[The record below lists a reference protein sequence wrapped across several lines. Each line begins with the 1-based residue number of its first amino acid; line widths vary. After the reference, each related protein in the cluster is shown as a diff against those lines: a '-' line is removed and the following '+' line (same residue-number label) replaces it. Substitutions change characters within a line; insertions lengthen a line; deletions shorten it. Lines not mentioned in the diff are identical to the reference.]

1 MTRYTLAAQIA
12 FVHLMSRKKQ
22 TFIAALGVTFGISV
36 FIAMIGMMTGIN
48 NILEDL
54 TLSATPHIHI
64 YRDIQRREPSVMQR
78 LLGNNEIIKVHHER
92 PKNEQKKLRN
102 ALTMLDYIRKDA
114 DVYGA
119 SPLLTAQ
126 VFYQYGQHEIGGTIA
141 GVDILEEHKLFG
153 IGDKL
158 ISGNLYDVLTTDNS
172 IIIGSGLAETM
183 QVSVGDNI
191 NVTTVTGTRVLLRIV
206 GIVQMG
212 IGAIDNSRSYST
224 LHTTQRLLQKDKS
237 FITDINIK
245 LRDLYKAKDKSEL
258 YSNIFGYKA
267 EDWETANASILV
279 SFTLRNTITYSVSVA
294 LLIVAGFG
302 IYNILNMT
310 IYEKMRDIAILK
322 ATGFSGGDVKA
333 IFMIQAL
340 TLGLGGALAGLIV
353 GLGLSYGISKIPFEA
368 KGVINLTSLPM
379 SFSPLY
385 YAIGLIFGL
394 LTTATAGYLPSRK
407 AGKIDPVEI
416 IRGK

>member
-1 MTRYTLAAQIA
+1 MTRYSLAAQIA

-22 TFIAALGVTFGISV
+22 TLIASLGVTFGISI

-64 YRDIQRREPSVMQR
+64 YKDIERREPSVLSN
-78 LLGNNEIIKVHHER
+78 LLGIDEIVSVIHEK
-92 PKNEQKKLRN
+92 PKEEQKKLRN
-102 ALTMLDYIRKDA
+102 ALSILQYIKKDI

-158 ISGNLYDVLTTDNS
+158 LEGNLHDVLTTDN
-172 IIIGSGLAETM
+172 GVLAGAGLASTM
-183 QVSVGDNI
+183 KIKVGDRINI
-191 NVTTVTGTRVLLRIV
+191 TTTSGIHSILRVV
-206 GIVQMG
+206 GIMQTG
-212 IGAIDNSRSYST
+212 IGALDNTRCYSS
-224 LHTTQRLLQKDKS
+224 LHTTQRLMQKDKS
-237 FITDINIK
+237 FITDINVK
-245 LRDLYKAKDKSEL
+245 LRNL
-258 YSNIFGYKA
+258 YSAKEKSLHYSRLFGYKA

-279 SFTLRNTITYSVSVA
+279 SFTLRNAITYSVSVA

-340 TLGLGGALAGLIV
+340 TLGLSGALAGLLF
-353 GLGLSYGISKIPFEA
+353 GFLLSYGISKIPFES

-385 YAIGLIFGL
+385 YVIGIVFGL
-394 LTTATAGYLPSRK
+394 ATTAAAGYLPSRK
-407 AGKIDPVEI
+407 ASKMDPVDI

>member
-1 MTRYTLAAQIA
+1 MTQYSLAAQIA

-48 NILEDL
+48 NLLEDL
-54 TLSATPHIHI
+54 TLSATPHIHM

-78 LLGNNEIIKVHHER
+78 LLGNDQLITVHHER

-102 ALTMLDYIRKDA
+102 ALTMLDYIRKDP

-158 ISGNLYDVLTTDNS
+158 IQGNLYDVLTTDNG

-183 QVSVGDNI
+183 QVTVGERVT
-191 NVTTVTGTRVLLRIV
+191 VTTVTGTRVLLRIV

-212 IGAIDNSRSYST
+212 IGAIDNSRSYAT
-224 LHTTQRLLQKDKS
+224 LHTAQRLLQKDKS

-245 LRDLYKAKDKSEL
+245 LRDLYTAKEKSKA
-258 YSNIFGYKA
+258 YSTLFGYKA

-340 TLGLGGALAGLIV
+340 SLGLGGALAGLAI
-353 GLGLSYGISKIPFEA
+353 GFLLSYGISKIPFEA

-379 SFSPLY
+379 SFSSLY
-385 YAIGLIFGL
+385 YAIGLVFGL
-394 LTTATAGYLPSRK
+394 LTTAAAGYLPSRK
-407 AGKIDPVEI
+407 AAKIDPVEI

>member
-12 FVHLMSRKKQ
+12 FVHLLSRKKQ
-22 TFIAALGVTFGISV
+22 TLIASLGVTFGIAI
-36 FIAMIGMMTGIN
+36 FIAMIGMMTGVN
-48 NILEDL
+48 DLLEDL
-54 TLSATPHIHI
+54 TLSTTPHIHI
-64 YRDIQRREPSVMQR
+64 YRDVGRRDSSVLSLVYGKSD
-78 LLGNNEIIKVHHER
+78 LLSVLHEK
-92 PKNEQKKLRN
+92 PKEEQKKLRN
-102 ALTMLDYIRKDA
+102 ALSILNYLKKDP

-141 GVDILEEHKLFG
+141 GVDIMEEHKLFG
-153 IGDKL
+153 IGEKL
-158 ISGNLYDVLTTDNS
+158 TDGKLEDILTTDNGV
-172 IIIGSGLAETM
+172 IIGAGLAEKM
-183 QVSVGDNI
+183 KIGIGDKI
-191 NVTTVTGTRVLLRIV
+191 NVTTATGVRAILRVV
-206 GIVQMG
+206 GVIQMG
-212 IGAIDNSRSYST
+212 VGVLDNTRSYST
-224 LHTTQRLLQKDKS
+224 LHTAQRLLQKDKS

-245 LRDLYKAKDKSEL
+245 LRQLYKAKDKSVQYGSL
-258 YSNIFGYKA
+258 FGYKA

-279 SFTLRNTITYSVSVA
+279 SFTLRNTLTYTVSVA

-340 TLGLGGALAGLIV
+340 TLGFGGAVVGLIV
-353 GLGLSYGISKIPFEA
+353 GFALSYGISKVPFEA
-368 KGVINLTSLPM
+368 KGIINLKTLPM
-379 SFSPLY
+379 SFAPIY
-385 YAIGLIFGL
+385 YIIGIVFGL
-394 LTTATAGYLPSRK
+394 ATTAAAGYLPSRK
-407 AGKIDPVEI
+407 ASKIDPVEI

>member
-1 MTRYTLAAQIA
+1 MTRYSLAAQIA

-22 TFIAALGVTFGISV
+22 TLIASLGVTFGIAI
-36 FIAMIGMMTGIN
+36 FIAMIGMMTGTN
-48 NILEDL
+48 ELLEDL
-54 TLSATPHIHI
+54 TLSTTPHIHI
-64 YRDIQRREPSVMQR
+64 YRDIGRREPSVLSR
-78 LLGNNEIIKVHHER
+78 VSGKSEIVSIIHEK
-92 PKNEQKKLRN
+92 PKEEQKKLRN
-102 ALTMLDYIRKDA
+102 ALSTLQYIRQDP

-141 GVDILEEHKLFG
+141 GVDIMEEHKLFD

-158 ISGNLYDVLTTDNS
+158 TEGKLQDILTTDNGV
-172 IIIGSGLAETM
+172 IIGAGLAETM
-183 QVSVGDNI
+183 NIKTGDKI
-191 NVTTVTGTRVLLRIV
+191 NVTTPAGARAILRVV
-206 GIVQMG
+206 GIIQMG
-212 IGAIDNSRSYST
+212 IGAIDNSRSYAS
-224 LHTTQRLLQKDKS
+224 LHTAQRLLQKDKS
-237 FITDINIK
+237 FITDINVK
-245 LRDLYKAKDKSEL
+245 LRNLYSAKKKSEQYGIL
-258 YSNIFGYKA
+258 FGYKA

-279 SFTLRNTITYSVSVA
+279 SFTLRNAITYSVSIA

-340 TLGLGGALAGLIV
+340 TLGLAGAIAGLMF
-353 GLGLSYGISKIPFEA
+353 GFLLSYGISKIPFEA
-368 KGVINLTSLPM
+368 KGVINLKSLPM
-379 SFSPLY
+379 SFSPMY
-385 YAIGLIFGL
+385 YVIGIVFGL
-394 LTTATAGYLPSRK
+394 LTTAMAGYLPSRK
-407 AGKIDPVEI
+407 ASKIDPVEI

>member
-1 MTRYTLAAQIA
+1 MTQYTLASQIA

-36 FIAMIGMMTGIN
+36 FIAMIGMMNGIN
-48 NILEDL
+48 NLLEDL
-54 TLSATPHIHI
+54 TLSATPHIHM

-78 LLGNNEIIKVHHER
+78 LLGNTPLIEVHHER

-102 ALTMLDYIRKDA
+102 ALTMLDYIRKDP

-158 ISGNLYDVLTTDNS
+158 IGGNLYDVLTTDNG

-183 QVSVGDNI
+183 QVNVGDKI

-224 LHTTQRLLQKDKS
+224 LHTAQRLLQKDKS

-245 LRDLYKAKDKSEL
+245 LRDLYKAKDKSHL
-258 YSNIFGYKA
+258 YSNLFGYKA

-340 TLGLGGALAGLIV
+340 SLGLGGAIAGLLV
-353 GLGLSYGISKIPFEA
+353 GLLMSYGISKIPFEA
-368 KGVINLTSLPM
+368 KGVINLTSLSM

-385 YAIGLIFGL
+385 YAIGLVFGL
-394 LTTATAGYLPSRK
+394 LTTAAAGYLPSRK

>member
-1 MTRYTLAAQIA
+1 MTRYSLAAQIA

-22 TFIAALGVTFGISV
+22 TLIASLGVTFGIAI
-36 FIAMIGMMTGIN
+36 FIAMIGMMTGTN
-48 NILEDL
+48 DLLEDL
-54 TLSATPHIHI
+54 TLSTTPHIHI
-64 YRDIQRREPSVMQR
+64 YRDVGRRDSSVLSGMVGKNE
-78 LLGNNEIIKVHHER
+78 LLSVIHEK
-92 PKNEQKKLRN
+92 PKEEQKKLRN
-102 ALTMLDYIRKDA
+102 ALGILHYLKHDA

-141 GVDILEEHKLFG
+141 GVDIMEEHKLFG
-153 IGDKL
+153 IGEKL
-158 ISGNLYDVLTTDNS
+158 LEGQLQDVLTTDNGV
-172 IIIGSGLAETM
+172 IIGAGLAETM
-183 QVSVGDNI
+183 KIGVGDKV
-191 NVTTVTGTRVLLRIV
+191 NVTTTTGVRAILRVV
-206 GIVQMG
+206 GVIQMG
-212 IGAIDNSRSYST
+212 VGVIDNSRSYAS
-224 LHTTQRLLQKDKS
+224 LHTAQRLMQKDKS

-245 LRDLYKAKDKSEL
+245 LRSLYKAKEKSAH
-258 YSNIFGYKA
+258 YSTLFGYKA

-279 SFTLRNTITYSVSVA
+279 SFTLRNTMTYSVSVA

-340 TLGLGGALAGLIV
+340 TLGFSGAVVGLIF
-353 GLGLSYGISKIPFEA
+353 GFLLSYGISRVPFEA
-368 KGVINLTSLPM
+368 KGIINLKTLPM

-385 YAIGLIFGL
+385 YVIGIVFGL
-394 LTTATAGYLPSRK
+394 ATTAAAGYLPSRK
-407 AGKIDPVEI
+407 ASKIDPVDI